1 MAHGTRLRNWVS
13 PASEEPKPAAA
24 LGDCALVVKDRF
36 SFGPPLGSK
45 VMRRSGRR
53 SQRWNQR
60 VSGSL
65 FGGCTPL
72 PLAREGEF
80 LESASAVIRGAH
92 L

>member
-1 MAHGTRLRNWVS
+1 M
-13 PASEEPKPAAA
+13 
-24 LGDCALVVKDRF
+24 VKDRF
-36 SFGPPLGSK
+36 RWSPIGIQGDEALRSEEPALELG
-45 VMRRSGRR
+45 VL
-53 SQRWNQR
+53 
-60 VSGSL
+60 GSL